1 MTTLTCMRGYVCSGK
16 STRARNIA
24 EQTGAVVVNRDL
36 LRLQLLGT
44 YWTGDQDDEWR
55 VTVAE
60 EAQVLA
66 LMQAD
71 VPVIVDATHLMP
83 SYLRKWARWAT
94 RYGWDFAVE
103 DVKTPMDVCLERLR
117 RRNLESDRIIE
128 ASVLFN
134 QAKRYPINRWPV
146 IEKRKFNSVPVER
159 NNALPKAIIVDIDG
173 TLAEKGERS
182 PYDYSRVKEDG
193 LYQDVAFLIDR
204 LTDNTN
210 YYTLIVSGRDDTCRD
225 ETAEWLVSHGIYY
238 DALLMRET
246 EVDIDEFGGKLP
258 DFEVKYRIFDQYIR
272 DTWCVDFVVDDR
284 SQVID
289 MWRGIGLRVLDV
301 AGNDF

>member
-1 MTTLTCMRGYVCSGK
+1 MTILTCMRGYVASGK
-16 STRARNIA
+16 SSRAREIA
-24 EQTGAVVVNRDL
+24 EETGAVVVNRDL

-71 VPVIVDATHLMP
+71 IPVVVDATHLMP

-146 IEKRKFNSVPVER
+146 IEKRKFNPVPVER
-159 NNALPKAIIVDIDG
+159 DNALPKAVIVDIDG
-173 TLAEKGERS
+173 TLAEKCDRS
-182 PYDYSRVKEDG
+182 PYDYTRVGE
-193 LYQDVAFLIDR
+193 DR
-204 LTDNTN
+204 LHWDVTWLVDLLALDD
-210 YYTLIVSGRDDTCRD
+210 YHVLIVSGRDDTCRVD
-225 ETAEWLVSHGIYY
+225 TINWLDDNGVPY
-238 DALLMRET
+238 DHLFMRDT
-246 EVDIDEFGGKLP
+246 VADVDVFGGKLP
-258 DFEVKYRIFDQYIR
+258 DYEVKYRLFNWHIR
-272 DTWCVDFVVDDR
+272 NKWCVHYVIDDR
-284 SQVID
+284 RQVID

-301 AGNDF
+301 AGNNF

>member
-1 MTTLTCMRGYVCSGK
+1 MTILTCMRGFVCSGK
-16 STRARNIA
+16 STRAREIA
-24 EQTGAVVVNRDL
+24 EETGAAVVNRDL
-36 LRLQLLGT
+36 LRLQLLGS

-146 IEKRKFNSVPVER
+146 IEKRKFDPVPVER

-173 TLAEKGERS
+173 TLAEKCDRS
-182 PYDYSRVKEDG
+182 PYDYSRVSEDTVYEDIAY
-193 LYQDVAFLIDR
+193 LVDVFKG
-204 LTDNTN
+204 NGFHV
-210 YYTLIVSGRDDTCRD
+210 LIVSGRDGTCRNQ
-225 ETAEWLVSHGIYY
+225 TFQWLDDNDIPV
-238 DALLMRET
+238 DALFMRDT
-246 EVDIDEFGGKLP
+246 EGDVDEFGGKLP
-258 DFEVKYRIFDQYIR
+258 DFEVKYRLFNWHIRNNWDVQYVI
-272 DTWCVDFVVDDR
+272 DDR
-284 SQVID
+284 RQVID

-301 AGNDF
+301 AGNEF